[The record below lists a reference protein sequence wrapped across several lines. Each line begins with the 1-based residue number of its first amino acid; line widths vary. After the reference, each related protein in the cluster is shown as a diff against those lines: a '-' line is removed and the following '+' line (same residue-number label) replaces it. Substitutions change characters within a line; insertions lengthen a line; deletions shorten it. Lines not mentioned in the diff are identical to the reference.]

1 MARSDLPFGSEF
13 SPAQIDLANLL
24 ELAHE
29 HGPDWKAF
37 ENAVRERYFSAHRTE
52 VDLIFESAR
61 LVFSRWQVQCKN
73 TARVSVDDVAKEV
86 GLTHL
91 LRSNVV
97 VMVSTGRIGDE
108 ARRYANKIMAESNLC
123 IVMIDGADLSRIE
136 ARPAQV
142 VDVFNRESRHAMA
155 LKQLGWHCAHP
166 PVRDRSPLRL
176 ADREEHR

>member
-37 ENAVRERYFSAHRTE
+37 ENAVRERYFSAHRTS
-52 VDLIFESAR
+52 DY
-61 LVFSRWQVQCKN
+61 N
-73 TARVSVDDVAKEV
+73 
-86 GLTHL
+86 
-91 LRSNVV
+91 
-97 VMVSTGRIGDE
+97 
-108 ARRYANKIMAESNLC
+108 
-123 IVMIDGADLSRIE
+123 IDGADLSRIE

-155 LKQLGWHCAHP
+155 LK
-166 PVRDRSPLRL
+166 RL
-176 ADREEHR
+176 ERQEIER